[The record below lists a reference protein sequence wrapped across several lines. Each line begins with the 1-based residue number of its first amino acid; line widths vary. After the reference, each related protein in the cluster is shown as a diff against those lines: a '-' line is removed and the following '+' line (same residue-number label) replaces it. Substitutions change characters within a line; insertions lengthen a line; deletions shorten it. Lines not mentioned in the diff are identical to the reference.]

1 MTKGRPS
8 AVAGPEDQPPAILPA
23 QDWRFPQR
31 LEKRLPNGLRV
42 LAYDCPGQY
51 VIATSLVFDVALSVE
66 PPELEGVAGL
76 VGRCLT
82 RGAAGRDAEEFAD
95 ALALCGSD
103 LQAGASPD
111 AFTVRLSAPSTY
123 LDPALALMADAVR
136 SPNFAADEF
145 EHEKRLRLQEIEQS
159 RAYPQHVAVE
169 ELNRALFGEARVA
182 RPTGGVPESVE
193 RVGRDDVVAFAA
205 RHLHPASATVVIAGD
220 FTGIDPFAALARYLG
235 DWEADG
241 EPQPSPS
248 SPVIGDAPQLIL
260 VDFPDAAQATIRV
273 GGPGI
278 TRADPRWPSMF
289 VANYAVGGNFSSR
302 INTVLREQKGVTY
315 GASSSL
321 DTGRGAGVLAVS
333 TAVRSDAGA
342 ESVADIISILR
353 EARDTLTEEE
363 VVPAVSAASDSAAL
377 GFERADAVVARVE
390 MLLTQD
396 LPLDHVDLNLQRIR
410 AVTTETA
417 NAAYREV
424 VLPDSL
430 TIVVVGDAASLREP
444 LAALSY
450 APVTELP
457 NP

>member
-1 MTKGRPS
+1 MTESPGGAERTPS
-8 AVAGPEDQPPAILPA
+8 ELPPAIVPA
-23 QDWRFPQR
+23 RGWRFPE
-31 LEKRLPNGLRV
+31 LVEKRLPNGIRV
-42 LAYDCPGQY
+42 LAYDCPGQH

-66 PPELEGVAGL
+66 PRELEGVAGL

-82 RGAAGRDAEEFAD
+82 RGAAGRGAEEFAD

-123 LDPALALMADAVR
+123 LEQALALMADAVR
-136 SPNFAADEF
+136 APNFAADEF
-145 EHEKRLRLQEIEQS
+145 EHEKRLRLQEIDQA

-169 ELNRALFGEARVA
+169 ELNRALFGTFRVA

-193 RVGRDDVVAFAA
+193 RIGRDDVVAFAG
-205 RHLHPASATVVIAGD
+205 RHLHPANATLVIAGD
-220 FTGIDPFAALARYLG
+220 FTGIDPFAALTTTFG

-241 EPQPSPS
+241 ERQSSPPSPVVS
-248 SPVIGDAPQLIL
+248 DSAQVIL

-278 TRADPRWPSMF
+278 ARSDERWPSMF

-321 DTGRGAGVLAVS
+321 DTGRGAGVLGVS

-342 ESVADIISILR
+342 ESVADIIAILR
-353 EARDTLTEEE
+353 DARDTLTDAE
-363 VVPAVSAASDSAAL
+363 VGPAVSAASDSAAL
-377 GFERADAVVARVE
+377 GFERADAVVSRVE

-396 LPLDHVDLNLQRIR
+396 LPLDHVDVNLRRIR
-410 AVTTETA
+410 EVTTEAA
-417 NAAYREV
+417 NAAYGEV
-424 VLPDSL
+424 VRPDSL
-430 TIVVVGDAASLREP
+430 TIVVVGDAATLREP